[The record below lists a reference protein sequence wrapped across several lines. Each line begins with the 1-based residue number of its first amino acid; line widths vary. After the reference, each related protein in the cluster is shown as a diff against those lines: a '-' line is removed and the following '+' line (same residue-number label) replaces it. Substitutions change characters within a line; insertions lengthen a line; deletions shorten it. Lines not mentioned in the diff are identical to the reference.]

1 MTSNLH
7 DRMANLR
14 IENSPDMA
22 ERQIAAIRT
31 ELVTPAPVTV
41 PARRRLNRRPVFALI
56 AAVIL
61 LLPAAAIGAENTVPG
76 DVLYPAKRATEWF
89 RSFVDDDVVVRHR
102 VEELENVLRRGE
114 PIDVVTDLLTE
125 TEGAVGDAPPALV
138 QRVERV
144 KERIRNESENV
155 ENDAAG
161 GTTPSRNPTEGSSTQ
176 EPDAGPLPTDP
187 QNPGIVKSDTQN
199 PDTGPADAEQDSSA
213 SRSGTT
219 TTVQSRTSVP
229 PGGHGNDR

>member
-1 MTSNLH
+1 VTSNLH

-89 RSFVDDDVVVRHR
+89 RSFVDDDVAARHR

-114 PIDVVTDLLTE
+114 PIDVVTDLLTK
-125 TEGAVGDAPPALV
+125 TEEAVEDAPPALV

-144 KERIRNESENV
+144 RERIRNEPETV
-155 ENDAAG
+155 ENDATG
-161 GTTPSRNPTEGSSTQ
+161 GTTPSRNPTEGSSKQ
-176 EPDAGPLPTDP
+176 EPDTGPLPTDP
-187 QNPGIVKSDTQN
+187 QNPGTVKSDTQN
-199 PDTGPADAEQDSSA
+199 PDTGPADAEQDGSA

-219 TTVQSRTSVP
+219 TTVQSRTSAP
-229 PGGHGNDR
+229 PGDHGNDR